1 MTGLSAAMFLALRGV
16 EVLVVERHPGT
27 SLHPRAIGQHPRTM
41 ELFRVA
47 GITDEI
53 RRVSRGGGG
62 FEVRMGTTVRK
73 VTKTLDS
80 TTYAGP
86 DLALASPQPLA
97 TAAQDYLEPIIL
109 NRARQL
115 GADIR
120 FTTEFLDF
128 KQDANGITAHIRDRH
143 DHDRRS
149 TVHADYLIAADG
161 YRSPIRTEL
170 GIRMRGPG
178 TLTTSIAVVF
188 EADLSGI
195 PELVDG
201 RSVLYYLQGG
211 PLTGT
216 FGTATGANRY
226 LWGFDYDPA
235 AGESV
240 ADYTPER
247 VTGMIRTVLEDPSV
261 TPEILDILPWGAR
274 AELADSYRAGRVLLA
289 GDAVKVNPPTGGL
302 GGYGAIGDAYDLSWK
317 IAAVLT
323 GQAGVGLLDTYQA
336 ERRPLAELAIST
348 SLHHAKQ
355 RWLPDLEVA
364 GLPEPANL
372 IDFTL
377 GSRVRSSAVLATDD
391 DPSLVENPFQPTGRP
406 GFRAPH
412 VVLTGA
418 GRELSTVDLFGPGW
432 MLLSVDRTGVWAAAV
447 KQVATELGIDL
458 TLTGSE
464 FTDPNGDL
472 SDRYGI
478 GTTGASLLR
487 PDGVI
492 AWRVPAAPEE
502 PATALRTALTA
513 VLHR

>member
-1 MTGLSAAMFLALRGV
+1 MTGLSAAMFLAQRGV

-27 SLHPRAIGQHPRTM
+27 SIHPRAIGQHPRTM

-47 GITDEI
+47 GITGEV
-53 RRVSRGGGG
+53 RAASRGGGG
-62 FEVRMGTTVRK
+62 LEVRMGTTVRA
-73 VTKTLDS
+73 VTETINS
-80 TTYAGP
+80 GNYAGP

-109 NRARQL
+109 DRARQL

-128 KQDANGITAHIRDRH
+128 KQDANGVTAHIRDRY
-143 DHDRRS
+143 DHEKTS

-161 YRSPIRTEL
+161 YRSPVRTEL
-170 GIRMRGPG
+170 GIEMHGPG

-195 PELVDG
+195 PELADG
-201 RSVLYYLQGG
+201 RSVIYYLQGG

-226 LWGFDYDPA
+226 LWGFEYDPA
-235 AGESV
+235 AGES
-240 ADYTPER
+240 AQDYTPER
-247 VTGMIRTVLEDPSV
+247 VTEMIRTVLEDPSV
-261 TPEILDILPWGAR
+261 NPKILDILPWAAR
-274 AELADSYRAGRVLLA
+274 AELADGYRSDRILLA

-302 GGYGAIGDAYDLSWK
+302 GGYTAIGDAYDLAWK
-317 IAAVLT
+317 LAAVLN
-323 GQAGVGLLDTYQA
+323 GKAGPGLLDTYEA

-364 GLPEPANL
+364 GLPEPVSL
-372 IDFTL
+372 IDLTL
-377 GSRVRSSAVLATDD
+377 GFRCRSSAVLATDD
-391 DPSLVENPFQPTGRP
+391 DPSLVENPFEPTGRP

-412 VVLTGA
+412 VVLTGD
-418 GRELSTVDLFGPGW
+418 GTELSTVDLFGSGW
-432 MLLSVDRTGVWAAAV
+432 VLLSADRDGVWMSAV

-472 SDRYGI
+472 LAKYGI
-478 GTTGASLLR
+478 GTTGASLVR
-487 PDGVI
+487 PDGVV
-492 AWRVPAAPEE
+492 AWRVETAPAE
-502 PATALRTALTA
+502 PANGLRAALTA